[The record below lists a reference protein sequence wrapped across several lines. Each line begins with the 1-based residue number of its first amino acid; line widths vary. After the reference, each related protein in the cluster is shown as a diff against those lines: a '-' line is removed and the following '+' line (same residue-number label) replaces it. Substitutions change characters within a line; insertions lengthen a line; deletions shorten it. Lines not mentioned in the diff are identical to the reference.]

1 MTTDHRS
8 PSALRG
14 TGTLVGAAT
23 VTLVLVALVALAG
36 ALVAGTLAATGAL
49 AGGVVVLG
57 VWCLGLFS
65 VHVVS
70 HVMPGAALMFALF
83 TYGLQLAVMTL
94 ALVALS
100 GSDLDFHHGW
110 FVAGVIVAVGGWVVT
125 QLVLSVRARI
135 PAYDVDLPAPS
146 AASEAGAR

>member
-1 MTTDHRS
+1 MTTEHRS

-14 TGTLVGAAT
+14 AGALVGAAA
-23 VTLVLVALVALAG
+23 VTLVLVVLVA
-36 ALVAGTLAATGAL
+36 VAGGLVSGTPAATGAL
-49 AGGVVVLG
+49 VGGVVVLA

-94 ALVALS
+94 ALVALT
-100 GSDLDFHHGW
+100 GSDLSFDDGW

-125 QLVLSVRARI
+125 QLALSTRARI
-135 PAYDVDLPAPS
+135 PAYDVDLPV
-146 AASEAGAR
+146 ASTPREAGAR

>member
-14 TGTLVGAAT
+14 TGTLVGAAV
-23 VTLVLVALVALAG
+23 VTLVLVVLVALAG
-36 ALVAGTLAATGAL
+36 ALLAGTPAATGAL
-49 AGGVVVLG
+49 AGGAVVLA

-94 ALVALS
+94 ALVALT
-100 GSDLDFHHGW
+100 GSDLDFHDGW
-110 FVAGVIVAVGGWVVT
+110 LVAGVIVAVGGWVVT
-125 QLVLSVRARI
+125 QLALSVRARI
-135 PAYDVDLPAPS
+135 PAYDVDLPVRPTPR
-146 AASEAGAR
+146 EAGAR